1 MLIEGFPLW
10 LAQTNGYIVA
20 SDPGAEAVI
29 VDCPPDPGAVLARCR
44 HWGVR
49 PVAVLSTHGHIDH
62 IGGMGT
68 FVRSSDPSM
77 PVHIHPAD
85 RHMLDDPIGAAGM
98 LGQYLEGLDVTPPE
112 VILGLDDG
120 EVVKG
125 AGLQFSVIHTP
136 GHTKGSVCFLLETD
150 DGTVLFSGDHL
161 FRDSVGRT
169 DLPGGSWEELMES
182 MRAKILPLDD
192 AVAVLPGHGPSTTI
206 GRERRM
212 NPFVLEAVGGA

>member
-1 MLIEGFPLW
+1 
-10 LAQTNGYIVA
+10 
-20 SDPGAEAVI
+20 
-29 VDCPPDPGAVLARCR
+29 
-44 HWGVR
+44 
-49 PVAVLSTHGHIDH
+49 
-62 IGGMGT
+62 MGT
-68 FVRSSDPSM
+68 FVRTYEPTM
-77 PVHIHPAD
+77 PMHLHPAN
-85 RHMLDDPIGAAGM
+85 RHMLDDPIGAESM

-136 GHTKGSVCFLLETD
+136 GHTKGSVCFLFDTD
-150 DGTVLFSGDHL
+150 EGTVLFSGDHL